1 MSDLTKLKCL
11 AVDDEP
17 FALRL
22 MQDEIKKIQFLD
34 CVGTSSSAAAAIPF
48 IENGIDLLFLDI
60 QMPNLTGIQFL
71 RTLKNPPMVIMT
83 TAYEKYAL
91 DGFEL
96 DVVDYLV
103 KPIIFE
109 RLLKAANK
117 ARELFLLRNSETNKS
132 GQSFVVHANYKKI
145 KIFYDDVLY
154 IEGLKDYVKIFLT
167 SSSKA
172 ILTRMNLKGIES
184 ILPPDI
190 FFRIHNSFIV
200 NLTKISSF
208 QKNQVFVNKIALPV
222 GEKFSSAFEKKYGT
236 SD

>member
-1 MSDLTKLKCL
+1 MSGTLKLKCL

-22 MQDEIKKIQFLD
+22 MQEEINKIPFLE
-34 CVGTSSSAAAAIPF
+34 CVATCSSAAAAMPY
-48 IENGIDLLFLDI
+48 IEKGIDLLFLDI
-60 QMPNLTGIQFL
+60 QMPNLTGVQFL

-83 TAYEKYAL
+83 TAFEKYAL

-103 KPIIFE
+103 KPIIFD

-117 ARELFLLRNSETNKS
+117 ARELFLLRTSASNKS

-167 SSSKA
+167 SSTKA

-184 ILPPDI
+184 ILPSDV

-200 NLTKISSF
+200 NLTKITSF
-208 QKNQVFVNKIALPV
+208 QKNQVFVNKTAVPV
-222 GEKFSSAFEKKYGT
+222 GEKFSSAFEKKYAG
-236 SD
+236 SN